1 MHTEPDGHMLPHAPQ
16 LKVSVCRLEQ
26 GLVGQTVEIAVLHD
40 ATSHTIASEGAVAW
54 HCAHPAP
61 QGRQALPLV
70 DNANSGSHTSQMVA
84 DRSDTVAQSFT
95 AAGAHDPASVVLGN
109 KRVLGADRCSADVR
123 WGVFQL
129 RHQNSHVL
137 MSFYFSHAFTSAFIA
152 LLAPLPAFY
161 FFHNHQQTQTHSSHE
176 ARFPLHRP
184 SGLRRHRRVCGGR
197 GK

>member
-70 DNANSGSHTSQMVA
+70 DNANSETFDPKCIPDKSQF
-84 DRSDTVAQSFT
+84 SFR
-95 AAGAHDPASVVLGN
+95 L
-109 KRVLGADRCSADVR
+109 
-123 WGVFQL
+123 
-129 RHQNSHVL
+129 
-137 MSFYFSHAFTSAFIA
+137 
-152 LLAPLPAFY
+152 
-161 FFHNHQQTQTHSSHE
+161 SSH
-176 ARFPLHRP
+176 P
-184 SGLRRHRRVCGGR
+184 
-197 GK
+197 